1 MSLTI
6 KKITLLATI
15 LLLSLSS
22 CRDGEI
28 INVDGSGEEALKGNS
43 EVATLMQRTAT
54 NDGSKDNILDRANC
68 FNLSF
73 PVTVFANGLEITVR
87 SEADLDL
94 VEDIFDAL
102 DDDDDEIVL
111 QFPVIIVLSDH
122 SKITINNYDELD
134 KYLDECPGENEFDD
148 DIECI
153 DFVYPINATIFNMNT
168 ELTNNITITND
179 VEMYHFIEDL
189 DDDDVVNMSF
199 PISVVL
205 SDGTMVS
212 IDSLLELEMVIDSAE
227 DDCDEDDDYDYND
240 DDCLACTTA
249 ELIDIFSDCSDW
261 IVNKLEINGDGFED
275 NFDDFVFTFQSDGTI
290 IVMENINIII
300 GTWSTTGSGEN
311 ITVTLNIPGFPEFN
325 KDWILHEID
334 GDDDEKDVD
343 LRLGD
348 DRLVWES
355 NSCSF

>member
-1 MSLTI
+1 MSFTI
-6 KKITLLATI
+6 KKISLIVSI
-15 LLLSLSS
+15 LLISLAS
-22 CRDGEI
+22 CRDAAIIDVDSTGEP
-28 INVDGSGEEALKGNS
+28 ALKANS
-43 EVATLMQRTAT
+43 AVATLMQRTAT

-73 PVTVFANGLEITVR
+73 PVTVFANGLEIIVS

-111 QFPVIIVLSDH
+111 QFPVTIVLTDF
-122 SKITINNYDELD
+122 SKIEINNYDELD
-134 KYLDECPGENEFDD
+134 KYLDDCQGENEFDD
-148 DIECI
+148 DIECL
-153 DFVYPINATIFNMNT
+153 DFVYPINATIFNTNT

-179 VEMYHFIEDL
+179 EDMYHFIEDL

-199 PISVVL
+199 PISVIL
-205 SDGTMVS
+205 SDGMVLS
-212 IDSLLELEMVIDSAE
+212 IASLSELEMVIDSAK

-240 DDCLACTTA
+240 DDCLTCTTD

-261 IVNKLEINGDGFED
+261 IVNKLEINGNNIED
-275 NFDDFVFTFQSDGTI
+275 NFDDFVFTFLSDGTVTI
-290 IVMENINIII
+290 LENSNIIA

-311 ITVTLNIPGFPEFN
+311 IIVTLNILGFPEFN
-325 KDWILHEID
+325 KDWNLHEID
-334 GDDDEKDVD
+334 GDDDERDID
-343 LRLGD
+343 LRSGN
-348 DRLVWES
+348 DRLIFES